1 MTATAVADV
10 DARGHADGHGYAQA
24 EREPVLVGDPV
35 VCLELVRGIVLMD
48 EGEGYACD
56 FRERRIS
63 ALRLSFDYGAGPVR
77 LDDVRAR
84 VTVPGPDGEPKTVQ
98 RDKGR
103 EAAAQ
108 RMLERYGPIEVA
120 CVEECVEL
128 AESDVDYVVDP
139 EGDPDVLAEFGAI
152 AVSELRE
159 AGWRVHTD
167 DDYPTPVVSG
177 SRLYASIDAGED
189 DGSWFELELGFEV
202 DGERVD
208 LVPVL
213 VDVLSGSG
221 ARSLEALE
229 RCSRRVFALPIE
241 GRGLLAIPPERLR
254 MILRIVR
261 ELYEVDGVSPRGNLR
276 IPATVPD
283 LVDELRSVFGD
294 TTVETSASVVE
305 AWAPE
310 PMGAHVPSRPEGL
323 AAELRPYQQS
333 GIQWLL
339 GIASRGG
346 GGVLADDMGL
356 GKTLQTIAY
365 LVCARTRAATDGA
378 DDGPALVVAPT
389 SLVGNWQR
397 ELARFAPGLS
407 VLVLHG
413 PRRHEHFDAIAN
425 VDVVV
430 TTYPLLV
437 RDIEV
442 YAEFEFSSV
451 VLDEAQTIKNTRSQA
466 HQAVRVL
473 EAGTR
478 ICLTG
483 TPIENNLEE
492 LRALFDVLLPGY
504 LGDAATFRARY
515 RQPIERFGQP
525 DRLETLRRRIAPFV
539 LRRVKD
545 DVLTELPPK
554 TEAVRTVELGGRQRD
569 LYESI
574 RVAAHASVRGVVKK
588 KGIAAS
594 TIDILGA
601 LMKLRQVCCD
611 PRLVP
616 VEAALGVGESA
627 KLEAL
632 IDMVLELRA
641 AGRRMLVFSQFTSM
655 MDLISQALHKAG
667 VSHLSL
673 SGATRDRQALVD
685 AFERGQG
692 DVFLISLKAGGTGLN
707 LTSAD
712 TVIHYDPWWNPAAQ
726 DQATDRAHRMGQR
739 KPVFVYKLIVAG
751 SVEEKMMGLQQ
762 RKAALAEG
770 MLSSQGG
777 SMELSD
783 ADVDDLFAAM
793 PDA

>member
-1 MTATAVADV
+1 MTATAVADLS
-10 DARGHADGHGYAQA
+10 AGMHSERRAQTQAAGH
-24 EREPVLVGDPV
+24 EPPLVGEPQIH
-35 VCLELVRGIVLMD
+35 LELVRGVVLMD
-48 EGEGYACD
+48 EGEGYACE
-56 FRERRIS
+56 FRERRIA
-63 ALRLSFDYGAGPVR
+63 ALRLSFDYGGGPVR
-77 LDDVRAR
+77 LSDPAGIVF
-84 VTVPGPDGEPKTVQ
+84 VPGPDGERAVR
-98 RDKGR
+98 RDQNR

-108 RMLERYGPIEVA
+108 RVLERFGPVEVA
-120 CVEECVEL
+120 CVEECVQL

-139 EGDPDVLAEFGAI
+139 DGDPDVLAEFGAV
-152 AVSELRE
+152 AVPELRA
-159 AGWRVHTD
+159 AGWAVQLD
-167 DDYPTPVVSG
+167 DDYPCKVVAES
-177 SRLYASIDAGED
+177 SVYASLDAGED
-189 DGSWFELELGFEV
+189 DSNWFELELGFEV

-208 LVPVL
+208 LVPIL

-221 ARSLEALE
+221 ARSLDSLE
-229 RCSRRVFALPIE
+229 RCSRRVFALPVA
-241 GRGLLAIPPERLR
+241 GRGVLAIAPERLR
-254 MILRIVR
+254 MILGIVR
-261 ELYEVDGVSPRGNLR
+261 ELYEVDGISARGNLQ
-276 IPATVPD
+276 IPAAVPD
-283 LVDELRSVFGD
+283 LVDELRAAFGD
-294 TTVETSASVVE
+294 AVEAPPEVVA

-310 PMGAHVPSRPEGL
+310 PASAEVPRRPAGL
-323 AAELRPYQQS
+323 QAELRVYQQA
-333 GIQWLL
+333 GVRWLL
-339 GIASRGG
+339 GLASRGG

-365 LVCARTRAATDGA
+365 LVCARARVAESQRQ
-378 DDGPALVVAPT
+378 PALVVAPT
-389 SLVGNWQR
+389 SLVGNWRR
-397 ELARFAPGLS
+397 ELGRFAPTLK

-413 PRRHEHFDAIAN
+413 PRRHDRFEDVDAS
-425 VDVVV
+425 DVVI
-430 TTYPLLV
+430 TTYPLLI
-437 RDIEV
+437 RDIER
-442 YAEFEFSSV
+442 YAQLGFSSI
-451 VLDEAQTIKNTRSQA
+451 VLDEAQAIKNTRSQA

-473 EAGTR
+473 EGETR

-492 LRALFDVLLPGY
+492 LRALFDVLMPGY
-504 LGDAATFRARY
+504 LGDAASFRTRY
-515 RQPIERFGQP
+515 RQPIERFGHQ
-525 DRLETLRRRIAPFV
+525 DRLDTLRRRVAPFV

-554 TEAVRTVELGGRQRD
+554 TETVRTVELGGQQRD

-616 VEAALGVGESA
+616 VEAAVHVAESA

-655 MDLISQALHKAG
+655 MALISEALAAAG
-667 VSHLSL
+667 VEHLSL
-673 SGATRDRQALVD
+673 TGATRDRQGLVD
-685 AFERGQG
+685 DFEAGRG

-726 DQATDRAHRMGQR
+726 AQATDRAHRMGQR

-762 RKAALAEG
+762 RKAALADG
-770 MLSSQGG
+770 LLSTQSGG
-777 SMELSD
+777 LELSD

-793 PDA
+793 PDS